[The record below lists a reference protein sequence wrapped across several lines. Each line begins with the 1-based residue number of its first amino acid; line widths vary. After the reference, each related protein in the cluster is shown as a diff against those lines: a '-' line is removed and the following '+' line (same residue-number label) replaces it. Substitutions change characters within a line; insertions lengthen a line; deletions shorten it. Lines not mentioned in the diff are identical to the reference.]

1 MTIKKKKISE
11 LPLVGS
17 LDGFQTLGVD
27 GDNRSVRVTIEQLR
41 GNKGDDFT
49 YKDFTPEQ
57 IAALQK
63 PATDAISLANTAT
76 TNANTA
82 TTKADTA
89 TQNAIHA
96 VESLRRGVDG
106 GEAHTIYGGCFVFD
120 GGNANTI

>member
-1 MTIKKKKISE
+1 MTIKKRKLSDYPESKS
-11 LPLVGS
+11 LVGLWTIGYNLS
-17 LDGFQTLGVD
+17 GGVKQT
-27 GDNRSVRVTIEQLR
+27 VRVGLEFIKTVID
-41 GNKGDDFT
+41 N
-49 YKDFTPEQ
+49 
-57 IAALQK
+57 
-63 PATDAISLANTAT
+63 AIDSSITRTNTAT

-82 TTKADTA
+82 TKKADTA